1 MRSKQTKLKSAGPKR
16 SRSME
21 FLAAM
26 LFAVPT
32 AAVIWFAAS
41 KSLALWTDRQ
51 PSGGGFLIIL
61 SSFVLVAL
69 FLPGLFPSL
78 FGKVWQALI
87 KFSKWFG

>member
-1 MRSKQTKLKSAGPKR
+1 MKTRRTNPNADGPKR
-16 SRSME
+16 SRGMG

-41 KSLALWTDRQ
+41 KSLALWTDLQ
-51 PSGGGFLIIL
+51 PSLGGFLIL
-61 SSFVLVAL
+61 QGGFALVAL
-69 FLPGLFPSL
+69 FLPELFPTL

-87 KFSKWFG
+87 KFSRWFG